1 MLSNSSYPTI
11 STGYLIRFCL
21 ISFLENKD
29 SSSTTLINLKKY
41 IEERTNHHLVA
52 KISKEQNEAMLIA
65 AFLDPKTIGILND
78 KDLKNAKK
86 LIKDKRKN
94 FEPEIVKEVS
104 NIDGSAISRSFSF
117 FSCNF
122 FKTNSML

>member
-11 STGYLIRFCL
+11 STGYFIRFCL

-65 AFLDPKTIGILND
+65 AFLDPKTIGIRNTKNHRYY
-78 KDLKNAKK
+78 KDLKMPK
-86 LIKDKRKN
+86 
-94 FEPEIVKEVS
+94 S
-104 NIDGSAISRSFSF
+104 
-117 FSCNF
+117 
-122 FKTNSML
+122 